1 MALLKKIHASTLME
15 TLVATV
21 LIVLVF
27 MASSMILNNL
37 FANSIRQDQNNIRQE
52 LLRLQYSYQNGLL
65 EIPYQTQEGDWTIEV
80 NSERWQEHTQLIYRA
95 RHTTANL
102 ELILKQ

>member
-1 MALLKKIHASTLME
+1 MALLKKIPASTLME

-37 FANSIRQDQNNIRQE
+37 FANSMRQDQNNIRQE
-52 LLRLQYSYQNGLL
+52 LLHLQYNYQNGLL
-65 EIPYQTQEGDWTIEV
+65 EIPYQTRRGDWTIEV
-80 NSERWQEHTQLIYRA
+80 NSKRWHQHTQLIYRA

-102 ELILKQ
+102 ELVIKQ